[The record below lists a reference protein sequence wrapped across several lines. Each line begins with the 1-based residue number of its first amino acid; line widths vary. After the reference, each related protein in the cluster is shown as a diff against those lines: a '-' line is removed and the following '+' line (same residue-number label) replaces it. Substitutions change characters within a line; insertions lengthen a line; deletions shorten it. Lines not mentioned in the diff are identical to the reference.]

1 MANPSTGAQSERR
14 LRILVMHGPNLNTL
28 GKREPAIYGNVT
40 LDEITARLSERAN
53 ALGCEIA
60 TFQSNHEGALIDF
73 IQAEAPTAD
82 GIVINPAGLT
92 TTSVSLRDALSA
104 TGLPI
109 VEVHLSNIYAREAFR
124 HPSLIAPIC
133 RGQVC
138 GLGWRGYLAALDAL
152 APLLR
157 EG

>member
-1 MANPSTGAQSERR
+1 MDTSTSTSTSAQMRR
-14 LRILVMHGPNLNTL
+14 LRILVIHGPNLNTL
-28 GKREPAIYGNVT
+28 GKREPAIYGDVT
-40 LDEITARLSERAN
+40 LDEINSRLQGWAE
-53 ALGCEIA
+53 ALDCELM
-60 TFQSNHEGALIDF
+60 TFQSNHEGSLIDF
-73 IQAEAPTAD
+73 AQTEAPTAD

-92 TTSVSLRDALSA
+92 TTSVSLRDTLSA

-138 GLGWRGYLAALDAL
+138 GLGWRGYLAAL
-152 APLLR
+152 
-157 EG
+157 

>member
-1 MANPSTGAQSERR
+1 MRR
-14 LRILVMHGPNLNTL
+14 LRILVIHGPNLNTL
-28 GKREPAIYGNVT
+28 GKREPAIYGDVT
-40 LDEITARLSERAN
+40 LDEINSRLQGWAE
-53 ALGCEIA
+53 ALDCELM
-60 TFQSNHEGALIDF
+60 TFQSNHEGSLIDF
-73 IQAEAPTAD
+73 AQTEAPTAD

-92 TTSVSLRDALSA
+92 TTSVSLRDTLSA

-152 APLLR
+152 AALLR